1 MGPNLMDPDLR
12 VPDLMPAVV
21 ARKAGG
27 PEVLEVTELPTP
39 RPGPG
44 EVLIRHAAI
53 GLNFIDT
60 YHRSG
65 LYPVTFPLVLGTEA
79 SGTVEAVGP
88 GVARFRPGD
97 RVAYAPA
104 PSGAYAAFSV
114 RAADRVVL
122 VPASIPLELA
132 AAALLKGM
140 TAEFLL
146 RRTFHVKQGDAV
158 LVHAAAGG
166 VGSILVQWAKALG
179 AEVIATAGSPA
190 KLEIAQRH
198 GADHLLLSEQPDLA
212 DRVREITG
220 GRGVPVVYDS
230 IGKTTFEASLSSLA
244 RRGLMVAFGNASG
257 PPPTVDPIR
266 LMRGGSLFLTRP
278 TLFDYVATTEE
289 LDASAAALFDVLGA
303 GQVKVE
309 IGQSFPLADAR
320 AAHEALEGRR
330 TTGSTVLVP

>member
-1 MGPNLMDPDLR
+1 MG
-12 VPDLMPAVV
+12 PDLMRAVV
-21 ARKAGG
+21 ARRAGG
-27 PEVLEVTELPTP
+27 PDVLEVAELPTP
-39 RPGPG
+39 QPSPG

-65 LYPVTFPLVLGTEA
+65 LYPVSFPLVLGTEA
-79 SGTVEAVGP
+79 AGTVEAVGP
-88 GVARFRPGD
+88 GVVRFRPGD

-104 PSGAYAAFSV
+104 SSGAYAEFSV
-114 RAADRVVL
+114 RPADRVVA
-122 VPASIPLELA
+122 VPADIPFEMA
-132 AAALLKGM
+132 AAAMLKGM

-146 RRTFHVKQGDAV
+146 RRTFHVKQGDVV

-179 AEVIATAGSPA
+179 ARVIATAGSEA
-190 KLEIAQRH
+190 KLEVARRL
-198 GADHLLLSEQPDLA
+198 GADHLLLTEQPDLA

-220 GRGVPVVYDS
+220 GQGVPVVYDS
-230 IGKTTFEASLSSLA
+230 VGKTTFEASLASLA

-257 PPPTVDPIR
+257 PPPAVDPIR

-278 TLFDYVATTEE
+278 TLFDYVATPAE
-289 LDASAAALFDVLGA
+289 LDASAAAVFDVLGA
-303 GQVKVE
+303 GKVKVE
-309 IGQSFPLADAR
+309 IGQSFLLTDAR

>member
-1 MGPNLMDPDLR
+1 MR
-12 VPDLMPAVV
+12 AVV
-21 ARKAGG
+21 AQRAGG
-27 PEVLEVTELPTP
+27 PEVLEVVELPTP
-39 RPGPG
+39 EPGAG

-60 YHRSG
+60 YQRSG
-65 LYPVTFPLVLGTEA
+65 LYPVTYPLVLGGEA

-88 GVARFRPGD
+88 GVTRFRPGD

-104 PSGAYAAFSV
+104 PSGGYAEFSV
-114 RAADRVVL
+114 RPADRVIA
-122 VPASIPLELA
+122 VPAHISLDLA
-132 AAALLKGM
+132 AAAGLKGM

-146 RRTFHVKQGDAV
+146 RRTFHVKQGDVV

-179 AEVIATAGSPA
+179 AEVIATAGSQA
-190 KLEIAQRH
+190 KLEIARRL
-198 GADHLLLSEQPDLA
+198 GADHLLLTEQPDLA

-220 GRGVPVVYDS
+220 GKGVAVVYDS
-230 IGKTTFEASLSSLA
+230 VGKTTFEASLASLA

-257 PPPTVDPIR
+257 PPPAVEPIR

-278 TLFDYVATTEE
+278 TLFDYVATPEE
-289 LDASAAALFDVLGA
+289 LDASAAALFDVLSS
-303 GQVKVE
+303 GQVKIE
-309 IGQSFPLADAR
+309 IGQSFPLAEAR